1 MPTFNQFTLSIAI
14 VGGIIHIR
22 NVVEYTRG
30 RASLYGFY
38 QAAFILPLVLIIIYH
53 CLT

>member
-14 VGGIIHIR
+14 VAGIIHTR
-22 NVVEYTRG
+22 NVVEYMRG
-30 RASLYGFY
+30 RASLYAFY
-38 QAAFILPLVLIIIYH
+38 QAALLLPIVLMIIYH